1 MSSEFIQDL
10 TRTLKVHEGLE
21 LKPYRCTADKL
32 TIGVGRNL
40 EDVGITEAEA
50 DFLLSNDIQRVVAA
64 LDVRIPWWNNL
75 PIGKRVVLASMA
87 FQLGIGGL
95 MQFRKFLAAAERGD
109 DDDAIAQMK
118 DSRWYRQTP
127 KRVDQLIKRW
137 LEK

>member
-64 LDVRIPWWNNL
+64 LDDRTPWWNTL

-95 MQFRKFLAAAERGD
+95 
-109 DDDAIAQMK
+109 
-118 DSRWYRQTP
+118 
-127 KRVDQLIKRW
+127 KRVTTKKRSPR
-137 LEK
+137 